1 MSGSLGCVSI
11 SEKSQVIFTKLTTLY
26 ITLRQ
31 SQDWVGEGGLGAA
44 LRGEGARADAARVAD
59 WRRTA
64 RAERLAAACRRALD
78 AEPSIKGRMSCL
90 GRRAGARV

>member
-1 MSGSLGCVSI
+1 MAAGRPGA
-11 SEKSQVIFTKLTTLY
+11 
-26 ITLRQ
+26 
-31 SQDWVGEGGLGAA
+31 GEAGLGAA

-78 AEPSIKGRMSCL
+78 AEPVGM
-90 GRRAGARV
+90 A